1 MNYCFIGLMRS
12 RDCRFRK
19 KRREEL
25 SSYFGNGLSS
35 GAAPV
40 SRKMRGQRLPVN
52 VFPLEESSR
61 DKRARP
67 LGAQR
72 PPSAKPGFTGQ
83 ASPSCAKLYRGR
95 RLTTLEG

>member
-35 GAAPV
+35 GVAPV
-40 SRKMRGQRLPVN
+40 SLKNVGARLPVN
-52 VFPLEESSR
+52 IFPLKEPSR
-61 DKRARP
+61 DKRARS
-67 LGAQR
+67 LAAQR
-72 PPSAKPGFTGQ
+72 LPSAKPGFAGQ
-83 ASPSCAKLYRGR
+83 APPFCLNV
-95 RLTTLEG
+95 